1 VIATVREWSDEEGWG
16 VLLADEI
23 PGDIF
28 LHFSNIQMEGYKSLK
43 LGEQVEA
50 EVMEALLPVEG
61 CRYVASVARPASGHS
76 L

>member
-1 VIATVREWSDEEGWG
+1 VIARVRDWRDEDGWG

-28 LHFSNIQMEGYKSLK
+28 LHFSNIEMKGYQSLK

-50 EVMEALLPVEG
+50 EVMEAVPPIEG
-61 CRYVASVARPASGHS
+61 CRFVASVARPLH
-76 L
+76 